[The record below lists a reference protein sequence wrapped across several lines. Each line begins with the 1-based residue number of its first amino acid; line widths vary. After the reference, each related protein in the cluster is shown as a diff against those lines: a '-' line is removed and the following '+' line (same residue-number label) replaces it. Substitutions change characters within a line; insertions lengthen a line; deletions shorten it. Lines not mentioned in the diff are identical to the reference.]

1 MNSQLLQEIDMLHAS
16 ICEALA
22 DPKRI
27 AILYVLRDEP
37 MTVNEMAKQLAVPQA
52 TMSRHLKIL
61 RERRLLRARREG
73 MNVYYA
79 LTNRKVLD
87 ALDLLRQVLNE
98 NLVFDATLARVLEA

>member
-1 MNSQLLQEIDMLHAS
+1 MNLQLLQEIDMLHAN

-27 AILYVLRDEP
+27 AILYALRDGA
-37 MTVNEMAKQLAVPQA
+37 MTVNQLAEALDLPQA

-73 MNVYYA
+73 MNVHYA
-79 LTNRKVLD
+79 LTNRKILE
-87 ALDLLRQVLNE
+87 ALDLLREVLNE
-98 NLVFDATLARVLEA
+98 NLAFDARLAQELGA

>member
-1 MNSQLLQEIDMLHAS
+1 MNLPLLQEIDLLHAN

-27 AILYVLRDEP
+27 TILYALRDGS
-37 MTVNEMAKQLAVPQA
+37 MTVNQLAEALDLPQA

-61 RERRLLRARREG
+61 RERRLVRAQRKG

-79 LTNRKVLD
+79 LTTHKVLD
-87 ALDLLRQVLNE
+87 ALDLLREVLNE
-98 NLVFDATLARVLEA
+98 NLVFDASLARVLGA